1 MDWISFGVC
10 SRRHSRPV
18 LSRRGLA
25 WWLCL
30 VASTNDSTWSYC
42 VFWYWLLEPGV
53 RVDIPNAWDELKPD
67 YAVFTVYSWGCDNA
81 CRLLYERV
89 EIVFQTH
96 LLCPG
101 SFSNSGYCSVSLED
115 AVNMRIGLIAM
126 SGIRVCD
133 SELLR
138 LGLTLPGFV
147 ERSKTIA
154 SLPSLGL
161 LTLAGLTP
169 PNHDVQYIEMPD
181 LPQGENIP
189 GDFDLIAI
197 SSYSA
202 QIDEAYELAR
212 RCRHKGIPVLMGGP
226 HVTVLP
232 NEALQFCDAVVIGEG
247 EPCWP
252 EVLQDAEHFALKQRY
267 GSRKSNYDLADSP
280 VPSFELLDISKY
292 NRLTVQTSRG
302 CPHRCEFCASSVILT
317 DRYKQ
322 KPVSNVLA
330 EIDRILTIWK
340 HPFIEFA
347 DDNSFVSCAYWKE
360 LLKHLKAKGIRW
372 FAETDLSVAQDEDLL
387 DLMRDSGCAQV
398 LIGLESPV
406 EAGLHELEL
415 SNDWKLKQFSHYRD
429 AIATIQ
435 SHGITVNGCFIIGL
449 DGHTPDIFD
458 QVFSFVRTA
467 KLYEVQITIMTPFPG
482 TPLYARLES
491 EGRLIEPRNW
501 KKCTL
506 FDINF
511 RPAGMSVEQLHD
523 RFKKLVVELYSDEF
537 TNWRRHTFKE
547 SLRQRRRKGA
557 SL

>member
-1 MDWISFGVC
+1 
-10 SRRHSRPV
+10 
-18 LSRRGLA
+18 
-25 WWLCL
+25 
-30 VASTNDSTWSYC
+30 
-42 VFWYWLLEPGV
+42 
-53 RVDIPNAWDELKPD
+53 
-67 YAVFTVYSWGCDNA
+67 
-81 CRLLYERV
+81 
-89 EIVFQTH
+89 
-96 LLCPG
+96 
-101 SFSNSGYCSVSLED
+101 
-115 AVNMRIGLIAM
+115 MRIGLIAM

-252 EVLQDAEHFALKQRY
+252 QVLHDAEHSALKQRY
-267 GSRKSNYDLADSP
+267 GSRKSDYDLADSP

-302 CPHRCEFCASSVILT
+302 CPHRCEFCAGSVILT

-347 DDNSFVSCAYWKE
+347 DDNSLVSCAYWKE

-523 RFKKLVVELYSDEF
+523 QFKKLVVELYSEEF

-557 SL
+557 SS